1 MMVEITSNKKFLR
14 GGPGGAVFSKRGV
27 APPTHSRSARC
38 RSFEASSQKFV
49 EKTKFHKVLV
59 KSAPL
64 AAGGILLML
73 LMFLSVTAKSA
84 DININGYYK
93 SFFTGFKMPDYR
105 SGTDQLEEPAI
116 GAVNNR
122 LRLKLSIAVSKWL
135 LFEGAYDFSP
145 RIQDPLLFQEG
156 IFFAAIDPV
165 TYRVDDFNDRIY
177 PAKGKAAASFGIF
190 HNLDRCFFTLK
201 TSFAD
206 IFIGRQA
213 IAWGSG
219 RFINPTDV
227 IAPFTFNELDTEE
240 RQGVDAVR
248 VRIPLGMMDEL
259 DLGYVPG
266 KDFKFKNSA
275 FYMRG
280 KTYLLK
286 TDVALLL
293 MGFRENLLIGLDVT
307 RAIGGAG
314 AWFEAAVV
322 DPDFFNK
329 DKETQPINEKYT
341 KTYFRA
347 SVGMDYNFTGKLY
360 GFFEYH
366 FNSAG
371 KKNPGDYTDVFYST
385 AFTEGASYLMG
396 QHYLNLGMT
405 FQVSALMPFTGLVFI
420 NLNDASVTL
429 SPMLEYNIAEN
440 IYLAGGA
447 YLGIGKKPEIVHPA
461 SRAYRFHSEFGAYPA
476 MFYTSFRVYF

>member
-1 MMVEITSNKKFLR
+1 MKKLMIYLI
-14 GGPGGAVFSKRGV
+14 
-27 APPTHSRSARC
+27 
-38 RSFEASSQKFV
+38 
-49 EKTKFHKVLV
+49 LV
-59 KSAPL
+59 
-64 AAGGILLML
+64 ML
-73 LMFLSVTAKSA
+73 LMFLGVTGISA
-84 DININGYYK
+84 DINVNGYYK
-93 SFFTGFKMPDYR
+93 LFSTGFKMPDYR
-105 SGTDQLEEPAI
+105 LETGEQEEPAI

-122 LRLKLSIAVSKWL
+122 LRMKLSIAVSKWL
-135 LFEGAYDFSP
+135 SFEAAYDFSP

-165 TYRVDDFNDRIY
+165 GYRVDDFSDRIY
-177 PAKGKAAASFGIF
+177 PAKGEAVSSFGIF
-190 HNLDRCFFTLK
+190 HNLDRCFFTIK
-201 TSFAD
+201 TSVAD

-219 RFINPTDV
+219 HFINPTDV

-240 RQGVDAVR
+240 RRGVDAVR

-275 FYMRG
+275 FYVRG

-286 TDVALLL
+286 TDAAFLL

-314 AWFEAAVV
+314 AWFEAAYV

-329 DKETQPINEKYT
+329 DKEQFMDEKS
-341 KTYFRA
+341 YFRA
-347 SVGMDYNFTGKLY
+347 SVGMDYTFTGKLY

-371 KKNPGDYTDVFYST
+371 KKKPGDYTDVFYST
-385 AFTEGASYLMG
+385 AFTEGATYLLG

-405 FQVSALMPFTGLVFI
+405 YRVSALVPFTGLVFI
-420 NLNDASVTL
+420 NLNDGSVTL
-429 SPMLEYNIAEN
+429 SPVLEYNIAEN

-447 YLGIGKKPEIVHPA
+447 YVGIGKRPEIVDL
-461 SRAYRFHSEFGAYPA
+461 STGTFRFHSEFGAYPA

>member
-1 MMVEITSNKKFLR
+1 MKKLMIYLILFLLLFW
-14 GGPGGAVFSKRGV
+14 GSM
-27 APPTHSRSARC
+27 
-38 RSFEASSQKFV
+38 
-49 EKTKFHKVLV
+49 V
-59 KSAPL
+59 KS
-64 AAGGILLML
+64 
-73 LMFLSVTAKSA
+73 S
-84 DININGYYK
+84 DINVNGYYK
-93 SFFTGFKMPDYR
+93 LFSTGFKMPVYR
-105 SGTDQLEEPAI
+105 LEVGELEEPAI

-122 LRLKLSIAVSKWL
+122 LRLKLSIAASKWL
-135 LFEGAYDFSP
+135 SFEAAYDISP

-165 TYRVDDFNDRIY
+165 SYRVDDFSDRIY
-177 PAKGKAAASFGIF
+177 PARGEAVSSFGIF
-190 HNLDRCFFTLK
+190 HNLDRCFFTIK
-201 TSFAD
+201 TSIAD

-219 RFINPTDV
+219 HFINPTDV

-240 RQGVDAVR
+240 RRGVDAVR

-259 DLGYVPG
+259 DFGYVPG
-266 KDFKFKNSA
+266 RDFKFKNSA
-275 FYMRG
+275 FYVRG

-286 TDVALLL
+286 TDMALLL

-307 RAIGGAG
+307 HAIGGAG
-314 AWFEAAVV
+314 AWFEAAYV

-329 DKETQPINEKYT
+329 DKVQSIDEKYT

-347 SVGMDYNFTGKLY
+347 SVGMDYTFTGKLY

-371 KKNPGDYTDVFYST
+371 KKKPGDYTDVFYST
-385 AFTEGASYLMG
+385 AFTEGAAYLIG
-396 QHYLNLGMT
+396 RHYLNLGMT
-405 FQVSALMPFTGLVFI
+405 YQVSALIPFTGLVFI
-420 NLNDASVTL
+420 NLNDGSVTL
-429 SPMLEYNIAEN
+429 SPLLEYNIAEN

-447 YLGIGKKPEIVHPA
+447 YIGIGKRPEIVDIA
-461 SRAYRFHSEFGAYPA
+461 SRTFRFHSEFGAYPA

>member
-1 MMVEITSNKKFLR
+1 MKKLMIY
-14 GGPGGAVFSKRGV
+14 
-27 APPTHSRSARC
+27 
-38 RSFEASSQKFV
+38 
-49 EKTKFHKVLV
+49 L
-59 KSAPL
+59 
-64 AAGGILLML
+64 ILLVL
-73 LMFLSVTAKSA
+73 LLCLGSMVKSA
-84 DININGYYK
+84 DIKVSGYYK
-93 SFFTGFKMPDYR
+93 LFFTGFKMPDYR
-105 SGTDQLEEPAI
+105 LETGELEEPAI

-122 LRLKLSIAVSKWL
+122 LRLKLSAAVGKWL
-135 LFEGAYDFSP
+135 SFEAAYDFSP

-165 TYRVDDFNDRIY
+165 SYRVDDFSDRIY
-177 PAKGKAAASFGIF
+177 PAKGEVVSSFGIF

-219 RFINPTDV
+219 HFINPTDV

-240 RQGVDAVR
+240 RRGVDAVR

-259 DLGYVPG
+259 DFGYVPG
-266 KDFKFKNSA
+266 KDFKFQNSA
-275 FYMRG
+275 FYVRG
-280 KTYLLK
+280 KTYFLK
-286 TDVALLL
+286 TDAALLL

-314 AWFEAAVV
+314 AWIEAAYV

-329 DKETQPINEKYT
+329 DKNTQPPDEKYT

-347 SVGMDYNFTGKLY
+347 SVGMDYTFTGKLY

-371 KKNPGDYTDVFYST
+371 KKKPGDYTDVFYST
-385 AFTEGASYLMG
+385 AFTEGAAYLMG
-396 QHYLNLGMT
+396 RHYLNLGMT
-405 FQVSALMPFTGLVFI
+405 YQVSALIPFSGLVFI
-420 NLNDASVTL
+420 NLSDGSVTL

-440 IYLAGGA
+440 IYLGGGA
-447 YLGIGKKPEIVHPA
+447 YIGIGKRPEIVDLSTGA
-461 SRAYRFHSEFGAYPA
+461 FRFHSEFGAYPA

>member
-1 MMVEITSNKKFLR
+1 MRKLLIYLILFVLVLFFGGMAIT
-14 GGPGGAVFSKRGV
+14 AE
-27 APPTHSRSARC
+27 T
-38 RSFEASSQKFV
+38 SFEV
-49 EKTKFHKVLV
+49 
-59 KSAPL
+59 
-64 AAGGILLML
+64 G
-73 LMFLSVTAKSA
+73 
-84 DININGYYK
+84 GYYK
-93 SFFTGFKMPDYR
+93 LFFTGFKMPEYR
-105 SGTDQLEEPAI
+105 LENDELAEPAI

-122 LRLKLSIAVSKWL
+122 LRLKLSVSANKWL
-135 LFEGAYDFSP
+135 SFEAAYDFSP

-165 TYRVDDFNDRIY
+165 SYRVDDFNDRIY
-177 PAKGKAAASFGIF
+177 PAKGKTTASFGIF
-190 HNLDRCFFTLK
+190 HNLDRCFFTIK
-201 TSFAD
+201 SSVAD

-219 RFINPTDV
+219 HFINPTDV

-240 RQGVDAVR
+240 RRGVDAVR

-266 KDFKFKNSA
+266 KDFKFQNSA
-275 FYMRG
+275 FYVRG

-286 TDVALLL
+286 TDTAFLL

-307 RAIGGAG
+307 RSIGGAG
-314 AWFEAAVV
+314 AWFEAAYVK
-322 DPDFFNK
+322 PDFFSKNK
-329 DKETQPINEKYT
+329 EQPVDEKYT
-341 KTYFRA
+341 KAYFRA
-347 SVGMDYNFTGKLY
+347 SVGMDYTFSGKVY

-371 KKNPGDYTDVFYST
+371 KKKPGDYTDVFFST

-396 QHYLNLGMT
+396 QHYLNLGIT
-405 FQVSALMPFTGLVFI
+405 YQVNALIPFTGLAFI
-420 NLNDASVTL
+420 NLNDGSVTL

-440 IYLAGGA
+440 IYLAVGA
-447 YLGIGKKPEIVHPA
+447 YLGIGKRPEILDLSSGA
-461 SRAYRFHSEFGAYPA
+461 FRFHSEFGAYPA

>member
-1 MMVEITSNKKFLR
+1 MKK
-14 GGPGGAVFSKRGV
+14 SMIY
-27 APPTHSRSARC
+27 S
-38 RSFEASSQKFV
+38 
-49 EKTKFHKVLV
+49 
-59 KSAPL
+59 
-64 AAGGILLML
+64 ILLVL
-73 LMFLSVTAKSA
+73 LLFCGSLVKSA

-93 SFFTGFKMPDYR
+93 LFSTGFKMPDYR
-105 SGTDQLEEPAI
+105 LETGEVEEPAI

-122 LRLKLSIAVSKWL
+122 LRMKLSITASKWL
-135 LFEGAYDFSP
+135 SFEAAYDFSP

-156 IFFAAIDPV
+156 IFFAAIDAV
-165 TYRVDDFNDRIY
+165 GYRVDDFSDRIY
-177 PAKGKAAASFGIF
+177 PARGGAVSSFGIF
-190 HNLDRCFFTLK
+190 HNLDRCFFTIK
-201 TSFAD
+201 TSVAD

-219 RFINPTDV
+219 HFINPTDV

-240 RQGVDAVR
+240 RRGVDAVR

-275 FYMRG
+275 FYIRG
-280 KTYLLK
+280 KTYLMK
-286 TDVALLL
+286 TDAALLL
-293 MGFRENLLIGLDVT
+293 MGFRENLLIGVDVT
-307 RAIGGAG
+307 RSIGGAG

-329 DKETQPINEKYT
+329 GKEQLIDE

-347 SVGMDYNFTGKLY
+347 SVGMDYTFTGKLY

-371 KKNPGDYTDVFYST
+371 KKKPGDYTDVFYST
-385 AFTEGASYLMG
+385 AFTEGAAYLMG
-396 QHYLNLGMT
+396 RHYLNLGMT
-405 FQVSALMPFTGLVFI
+405 YQVSALIPFTGLVFI
-420 NLNDASVTL
+420 NLNDGSLTL

-447 YLGIGKKPEIVHPA
+447 YVGFGKRPEIVDFSSGA
-461 SRAYRFHSEFGAYPA
+461 FRFHSEFGAYPA